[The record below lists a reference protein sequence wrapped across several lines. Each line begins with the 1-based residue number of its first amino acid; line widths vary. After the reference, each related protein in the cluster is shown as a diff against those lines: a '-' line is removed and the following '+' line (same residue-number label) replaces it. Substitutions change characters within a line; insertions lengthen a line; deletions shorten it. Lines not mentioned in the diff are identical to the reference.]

1 MDRLA
6 LFLPIVLCLTIV
18 ATTGYRIGAFN
29 IQTLGQKKI
38 SNATVMNYVY
48 NILLRY
54 DFVLVQE
61 IVDVS
66 LQTPIVI
73 LNGLNDRDKNRYQMV
88 TSPRLGSTSSKEQYA
103 YYYRTQTQQSST
115 VKTTLLKTFVYD
127 DKDNEFERPPFIGQF
142 LIQQTLPS
150 KKIMVVDLRIYVI
163 GIHIRPSQAF
173 NETKTL
179 RKVVDS
185 LKTNDP
191 VVIMGDLNSGGS
203 YMSTTQV
210 KQLKEIHLKDFV
222 WHIQEPQYT
231 NVARKY
237 TYDRILSRGKKF
249 QDLFKSGTNRTYE
262 FDKVFNIKDDWLK
275 AVSDH
280 FPVEIELN
288 LPVNLDQSI
297 G

>member
-1 MDRLA
+1 MYRLP
-6 LFLPIVLCLTIV
+6 LFLLIVLCLTIV

-38 SNATVMNYVY
+38 NNATVMNYIY

-61 IVDVS
+61 IVDTS

-73 LNGLNDRDKNRYQMV
+73 LNGLNARDKNRYQMV
-88 TSPRLGSTSSKEQYA
+88 SSPRLGSTSSKEQYA
-103 YYYRTQTQQSST
+103 YFYRTQQSST

-127 DKDNEFERPPFIGQF
+127 DQTNEYERPPFIGQF

-150 KKIMVVDLRIYVI
+150 ANVMVVDLKIYVI
-163 GIHIRPSQAF
+163 GIHIRPSKAF
-173 NETKTL
+173 NETKML

-203 YMSTTQV
+203 YMSAAQV

-231 NVARKY
+231 NVVRKY
-237 TYDRILSRGKKF
+237 TYDRILSRGKQF
-249 QDLFKSGTNRTYE
+249 QDLFKPGTNRTYE

-288 LPVNLDQSI
+288 LPMNLDQSI